1 MILST
6 PKKHYLIWS
15 TLLMPFQAALAVE
28 NCDYA
33 TDLLFYAYQAGDA
46 SKKKLLF
53 YKSLQIC
60 PNQPEVHNT
69 LATILKQQGKYDKA
83 IYHYKQAFKLRP
95 NFYQAWFGLGETY
108 YKQERFPLS
117 LEAYSYI
124 CKINPDA
131 KARIMT
137 ILRNK
142 PLAITDLDKIID
154 EESFLVLYD
163 YERRQALNKRLFNCG
178 LPRVKGQPVHTFFNL
193 YFDTKKA
200 TLRAGIEHQ
209 LDEIAAA
216 LRNIQFLE
224 IVIHGHTDVRG
235 FSDISVAASKQ
246 RNLQLSQER
255 AAAIATA
262 LAQRGI
268 SKTRLKIY
276 GHGSEHPLVLGRS
289 PEAFAKNRR
298 IEIEV
303 KPVVTKPYD
312 DDI

>member
-1 MILST
+1 MST
-6 PKKHYLIWS
+6 LKKHYLIWS
-15 TLLMPFQAALAVE
+15 TLLMPYQAALAVE

-46 SKKKLLF
+46 SQQKLLF
-53 YKSLQIC
+53 YKSLQKC

-69 LATILKQQGKYDKA
+69 LATVLKQQDRYDKA
-83 IYHYKQAFKLRP
+83 ISHYKQALKLRP

-117 LEAYSYI
+117 IEAYSYI
-124 CKINPDA
+124 CQINQDA

-137 ILRNK
+137 MLRNK
-142 PLAITDLDKIID
+142 RLAITDIDKIID
-154 EESFLVLYD
+154 KESLLVLYD

-178 LPRVKGQPVHTFFNL
+178 LPRAKPVHTFFNL

-200 TLRAGIEHQ
+200 TLRAGIEQQ
-209 LDEIAAA
+209 LDEIVAA
-216 LRNIQFLE
+216 LRNLQFLE

-235 FSDISVAASKQ
+235 FSDISMAESKQ
-246 RNLQLSQER
+246 RNLQLSKDR
-255 AAAIATA
+255 AAAIAAA
-262 LAQRGI
+262 LAQRGV

-276 GHGSEHPLVLGRS
+276 GHGSERPLVLDSS
-289 PEAFAKNRR
+289 PDALAKNRR

-303 KPVVTKPYD
+303 KPVVTKPYG